1 MFNINKKELL
11 AIPNLLGYFRIVLIP
26 LFAYVYLN
34 ASSIADYNLAALIVI
49 LSGITDFLD
58 GYIARHY
65 NMITE
70 FGKFLD
76 PLADKL
82 TQAALLICVTD
93 RFPALWYLVAIFAV
107 KEGVMALAGVLLL
120 RKNKKLDGALWYGK
134 VSTAVLYVVLVVL
147 IFVPMIDI
155 KLANTFIAICGGL
168 MIFAFIRYMMEY
180 YKMWSESN
188 QEQELE

>member
-34 ASSIADYNLAALIVI
+34 ATSIADYNLAALIVI